1 MLHSI
6 QSWVVSHLVTPTCIS
21 TGVTSLTSDC
31 LKGSPPP
38 RVPRKRDS
46 YSKLIEKNLK
56 VLKGIGLKS
65 YLVSMVIFPL
75 ILSITLLQSCVEWP
89 VSVTVQVSHCIDHY
103 KKIFVCLH

>member
-6 QSWVVSHLVTPTCIS
+6 QSWVVSHLVTPKCIS

-31 LKGSPPP
+31 LKVTPW
-38 RVPRKRDS
+38 VPRKQDS

-75 ILSITLLQSCVEWP
+75 ILSITLLQSSVEWP
-89 VSVTVQVSHCIDHY
+89 VSVSVQVSHCIDHY
-103 KKIFVCLH
+103 KKYSFVCIKL

>member
-31 LKGSPPP
+31 LKVTPW
-38 RVPRKRDS
+38 VPRKQDS

-65 YLVSMVIFPL
+65 YLVSMVIFPP
-75 ILSITLLQSCVEWP
+75 IFKYHITTKLCRLTSFGFCT
-89 VSVTVQVSHCIDHY
+89 SLTAS
-103 KKIFVCLH
+103 KKYSFFALNFS